1 MNLSTLALPAD
12 PAQTF
17 FLRRVLNAT
26 TPAEETETDAT
37 TRCGTILEMFHGFG
51 PVNALQAM
59 IACHCISLEFV
70 LNAAMRDACDLRLE
84 PRLMLRARAGGN
96 SLSRGLGQWMAKYEK
111 LKARDEKRAA
121 EAAETPAPVLM
132 PDPEQT
138 PPPKAVQTKP
148 APPKPAPRPI
158 GVPPAEMPMPKNPP
172 AFHVE
177 LTAAPVGRHAL
188 ASSVCRTAMLAPM
201 ASISD
206 LARQAVRASLA
217 P

>member
-96 SLSRGLGQWMAKYEK
+96 SLSRGLGQWMSKYDK

-121 EAAETPAPVLM
+121 EAAESPEPV
-132 PDPEQT
+132 PEQ
-138 PPPKAVQTKP
+138 PLPQQPVQTKP

-158 GVPPAEMPMPKNPP
+158 RVPPAALPMPENPP
-172 AFHVE
+172 PFHVE
-177 LTAAPVGRHAL
+177 LTAPHVGRRAL
-188 ASSVCRTAMLAPM
+188 ASSVSRIAMLAPM

-206 LARQAVRASLA
+206 LAHQAVRASLA

>member
-1 MNLSTLALPAD
+1 VASNT
-12 PAQTF
+12 AQGYL
-17 FLRRVLNAT
+17 LRRVLDAT
-26 TPAEETETDAT
+26 TPADETETDAS
-37 TRCGTILEMFHGFG
+37 TRCGTILEMFRDFG

-96 SLSRGLGQWMAKYEK
+96 SLSRGLGQWLTKYEK

-121 EAAETPAPVLM
+121 EAVETQTPAPEETL
-132 PDPEQT
+132 
-138 PPPKAVQTKP
+138 PPKPVQTKP
-148 APPKPAPRPI
+148 EQPKPAPRPI
-158 GVPPAEMPMPKNPP
+158 RVPPAEMPMPETSPS
-172 AFHVE
+172 FHAE
-177 LTAAPVGRHAL
+177 LTAPPVGRHAL
-188 ASSVCRTAMLAPM
+188 ASSVSRIAMLAPM

-206 LARQAVRASLA
+206 LAHQAVRASLA